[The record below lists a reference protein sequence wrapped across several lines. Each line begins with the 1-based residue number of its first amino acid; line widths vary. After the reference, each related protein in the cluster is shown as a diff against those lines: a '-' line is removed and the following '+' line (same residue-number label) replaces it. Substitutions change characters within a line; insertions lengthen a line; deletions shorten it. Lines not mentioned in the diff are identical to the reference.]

1 MIDVEEI
8 YRQACRLGV
17 CPKMTGKE
25 SAEELIQLFFSPQGV
40 EFCQK
45 NNFPTMDMLR
55 SFRSEQARAKGA
67 YVDAGEVRICNV
79 ERVALIGDTEA
90 ELTYTD
96 PTKRHVVILM
106 HGAKAHIKASGYAV
120 VFVYNGDGCE
130 VVKTQE
136 DYARIL

>member
-1 MIDVEEI
+1 MTDVEEI
-8 YRQACRLGV
+8 YRQARRIGV
-17 CPKMTGKE
+17 CSKMTGKE
-25 SAEELIQLFFSPQGV
+25 DAEELVHLFFSPQGV

-45 NNFPTMDMLR
+45 NNFPTMEMLR
-55 SFRSEQARAKGA
+55 GFRNEQARSNGA
-67 YVDAGEVRICNV
+67 YVDAGEVSIQNA
-79 ERVALIGDTEA
+79 ERVALIGDTVA

-96 PTKRHVVILM
+96 PSKRHIVVLM

-130 VVKTQE
+130 VVKTQK